1 MANLSAS
8 DDYFRFFGL
17 NQQFNIDLP
26 ALDQAYLAI
35 QKEVH
40 PDRHARGSEAEQ
52 RLAMQMATLANTAYQ
67 TLKNPIQRGLY
78 LCQLHGVDAKL
89 ETNTAMPAA
98 FLMKQMG
105 WREALD
111 EQAEDLPGLE
121 SLMAEVEQSKSNILA
136 EITQAIDGAK
146 NYPRA
151 AELLR
156 GLLFVDKFAIELDDA
171 IAALILQYT
180 EILWPY
186 YKSLNQVNH
195 LHRISVVLLWAL
207 I

>member
-1 MANLSAS
+1 MVNPSAS

-17 NQQFNIDLP
+17 EQQFKLDLS

-40 PDRHARGSEAEQ
+40 PDRHARGSDTEQ
-52 RLAMQMATLANTAYQ
+52 RLAMQMATLANTAFQ

-78 LCQLHGVDAKL
+78 LCQLHGVDARL

-98 FLMKQMG
+98 FLMKQME
-105 WREALD
+105 WRESLED
-111 EQAEDLPGLE
+111 QDEDLGALE
-121 SLMAEVEQSKSNILA
+121 ALAEEVDQSKRDTLA

-146 NYPRA
+146 NYERA

-156 GLLFVDKFAIELDDA
+156 GLLFIDKFALELDDA
-171 IAALILQYT
+171 ISAL
-180 EILWPY
+180 
-186 YKSLNQVNH
+186 V
-195 LHRISVVLLWAL
+195 
-207 I
+207 

>member
-1 MANLSAS
+1 MNVVVANPSAS

-17 NQQFNIDLP
+17 KQQFSLDLS

-40 PDRHARGSEAEQ
+40 PDRHARGSDSEQ
-52 RLAMQMATLANTAYQ
+52 RLAMQMATLANTAFQ

-78 LCQLHGVDAKL
+78 LCQLHGVEAHL

-98 FLMKQMG
+98 FLMKQME
-105 WREALD
+105 WRESL
-111 EQAEDLPGLE
+111 EEREEDLNALE
-121 SLMAEVEQSKSNILA
+121 ALAEEVDQSKRNILT

-146 NYPRA
+146 NYNRA

-156 GLLFVDKFAIELDDA
+156 GLLFIDKFALELDDA
-171 IAALILQYT
+171 ISAL
-180 EILWPY
+180 
-186 YKSLNQVNH
+186 V
-195 LHRISVVLLWAL
+195 
-207 I
+207 

>member
-1 MANLSAS
+1 MSVVVANPSAS

-40 PDRHARGSEAEQ
+40 PDRHARGSDAEQ
-52 RLAMQMATLANTAYQ
+52 RLAMQMATLANTALQ

-78 LCQLHGVDAKL
+78 ICQLHGVDAKL
-89 ETNTAMPAA
+89 ETNTAMPTA
-98 FLMKQMG
+98 FLMKQME
-105 WREALD
+105 WRENLD
-111 EQAEDLPGLE
+111 DQAEDLAALE
-121 SLMAEVEQSKSNILA
+121 ALMEEVEQSKQDTLA

-146 NYPRA
+146 NYQRA

-156 GLLFVDKFAIELDDA
+156 GLLFIDKFAVELDDA
-171 IAALILQYT
+171 ISAL
-180 EILWPY
+180 
-186 YKSLNQVNH
+186 V
-195 LHRISVVLLWAL
+195 
-207 I
+207 

>member
-1 MANLSAS
+1 MSVVVANPSAS

-26 ALDQAYLAI
+26 ALDQAYLTI

-40 PDRHARGSEAEQ
+40 PDRHARGSESEQ
-52 RLAMQMATLANTAYQ
+52 RIAMQMATLANTAYQ

-98 FLMKQMG
+98 FLMKQME
-105 WREALD
+105 WRESLD
-111 EQAEDLPGLE
+111 EQAEDLPALE
-121 SLMAEVEQSKSNILA
+121 ELMSEVEQSKEDMLA
-136 EITQAIDGAK
+136 EIAQAIDGAK
-146 NYPRA
+146 NYQHA

-156 GLLFVDKFAIELDDA
+156 GLLFIDKFAIELDDA
-171 IAALILQYT
+171 IAALI
-180 EILWPY
+180 
-186 YKSLNQVNH
+186 
-195 LHRISVVLLWAL
+195 
-207 I
+207 

>member
-1 MANLSAS
+1 MSVVVANLSAS

-40 PDRHARGSEAEQ
+40 PDRHARGTEAEQ
-52 RLAMQMATLANTAYQ
+52 RVAMQMATLANTAYQ

-98 FLMKQMG
+98 FLMKQME
-105 WREALD
+105 WRETLD
-111 EQAEDLPGLE
+111 EQAEELPELE
-121 SLMAEVEQSKSNILA
+121 ALMTEVEQSKSDTLV
-136 EITQAIDGAK
+136 EIAQAIDSAK
-146 NYPRA
+146 NYQRA

-171 IAALILQYT
+171 IASLI
-180 EILWPY
+180 
-186 YKSLNQVNH
+186 
-195 LHRISVVLLWAL
+195 
-207 I
+207 